1 MRRDIGKSIAE
12 DEEEN
17 EINLT
22 PMLDV
27 VFIMLIF
34 FIVTASFVKES
45 GIDVNKPPDADVQV
59 KDDDK
64 KNILVSINANDD
76 IYIARRLIDK
86 RAIRANIER
95 LHAENPDGTVVIQ
108 AHVKS
113 SNNALVEVM
122 DASRRAGVYNV
133 SIAQAIG
140 Q

>member
-1 MRRDIGKSIAE
+1 MRREIGKSIAD

-45 GIDVNKPPDADVQV
+45 GIDVNKPPDQELQE
-59 KDDDK
+59 KNDD
-64 KNILVSINANDD
+64 KNILIAISANDE
-76 IYIARRLIDK
+76 IYIQRRVIDK

-95 LHAENPDGTVVIQ
+95 LHAENPDGSVVIQ
-108 AHVKS
+108 AHVNS
-113 SNNALVEVM
+113 SNNTLVEVM

-133 SIAQAIG
+133 SIAQATG
-140 Q
+140 G